1 MNAPSLGLAVS
12 PLTPAIGSLVTGVD
26 LTRPISNAVIS
37 RLSLTT
43 QRNATLDYLPDT
55 RVMHRAAI
63 LGDRPV

>member
-37 RLSLTT
+37 RLSTHYAT
-43 QRNATLDYLPDT
+43 QRSTISPTPA
-55 RVMHRAAI
+55 
-63 LGDRPV
+63 

>member
-12 PLTPAIGSLVTGVD
+12 PLTPAIDGLVTGVD
-26 LTRPISNAVIS
+26 LTRPLSDAVIS
-37 RLSLTT
+37 RLSI
-43 QRNATLDYLPDT
+43 RYATLDYLPET

>member
-12 PLTPAIGSLVTGVD
+12 PLTPAIGLVMGVD
-26 LTRPISNAVIS
+26 LTRPISDAVIS
-37 RLSLTT
+37 RLSTHY
-43 QRNATLDYLPDT
+43 ATLDYLPET

>member
-37 RLSLTT
+37 RLSTHY
-43 QRNATLDYLPDT
+43 ATLDYLPET